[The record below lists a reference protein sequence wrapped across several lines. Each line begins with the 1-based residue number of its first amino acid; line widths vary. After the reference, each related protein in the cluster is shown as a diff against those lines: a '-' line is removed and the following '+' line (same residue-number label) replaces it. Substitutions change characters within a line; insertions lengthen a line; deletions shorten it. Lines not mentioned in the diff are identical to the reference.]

1 MMKNRAIVWGLF
13 LLLFVR
19 LLAMIW
25 VPLTDP
31 TEARYA
37 EIARKM
43 VETGNWITPQFDYG
57 VPFWAKP
64 PLHTWLS
71 AAGIAIFGTTAFTAR
86 LGILLASL
94 ATLTI
99 LWQWACTLTD
109 RRTATIAVLVAA
121 SSGLFYVSA
130 AFVQTDM
137 VLTLGVTAS
146 MAGFYNGLAG
156 SRRWGWL
163 FFLGL
168 AIGLLAKG
176 PVAVVLSATPIAVW
190 MLWRG
195 NWRDLKY
202 LPWAGGLTLC
212 AVLVIPWYAAAE
224 IATPGFLKYF
234 LIGEHIQRFLQPG
247 WSGDLYGAG
256 REHAR
261 GSIWLFWIVATL
273 PWSPLLPVLI
283 WRLRK
288 NGLPDGKGLHLYLL
302 LFALTPLVFFT
313 PAANIL
319 LAYVLPGVP
328 AAALLAV
335 ILWTRTGPAGAGWL
349 KLGVVEVLL
358 IFLVITIGSFFGL
371 GRSFLP
377 TQAPLIA
384 SYSGPGRLAILGGRS
399 FSAEFYTQDK
409 IVRFQTLNELAA
421 WLKPGDGVLVPK
433 SAYDAFAARFG
444 NAVKPI
450 SQDRKYLLFI
460 PIPAASVAKGTGA
473 AAGAVI

>member
-1 MMKNRAIVWGLF
+1 MMKNRSILWALI
-13 LLLFVR
+13 LLLALR

-71 AAGIAIFGTTAFTAR
+71 AAGMAIFGFTPFAAR
-86 LGILLASL
+86 LGILASAI
-94 ATLTI
+94 ATLAI
-99 LWQWACTLTD
+99 LWLWTRTVAD
-109 RRTATIAVLVAA
+109 RRTAAVAVLVTA
-121 SSGLFYVSA
+121 SSGLFFVST

-137 VLTLGVTAS
+137 VLTLGVTAT
-146 MAGFYNGLAG
+146 MAGFYNGLEG
-156 SRRWGWL
+156 RRRWGWL

-176 PVAVVLSATPIAVW
+176 PVAVVLSMTPITAW
-190 MLWRG
+190 MFWRG
-195 NWRDLKY
+195 NWKDLAR
-202 LPWAGGLTLC
+202 LPWLGGVALC

-224 IATPGFLKYF
+224 TATPGFLRYF

-247 WSGDLYGAG
+247 WTGDLYGSG
-256 REHAR
+256 REQPR
-261 GSIWLFWIVATL
+261 GTIWLFWMAAML
-273 PWSPLLPVLI
+273 PWTPLLPILL

-288 NGLPDGKGLHLYLL
+288 AGMPADRGLHLYLL

-313 PAANIL
+313 LAANIL

-328 AAALLAV
+328 AAVLLAV
-335 ILWTRTGPAGAGWL
+335 MLWTQSSPGGAGWL
-349 KLGVVEVLL
+349 KLGVAEVVV
-358 IFLVITIGSFFGL
+358 IFAGVTVASFL
-371 GRSFLP
+371 GADRSFLP
-377 TQAPLIA
+377 SEARLIA
-384 SYSGPGRLAILGGRS
+384 EFHRPGRLAILGGRS
-399 FSAEFYTQDK
+399 FSAEFYTQGR
-409 IVRFQTLNELAA
+409 IARLQTPAELAA

-433 SAYDAFAARFG
+433 GQREAFLKYLG
-444 NAVKPI
+444 GSLEPV
-450 SQDRKYLLFI
+450 SEDQDYLLFV
-460 PIPAASVAKGTGA
+460 PGSLPSPAAGS
-473 AAGAVI
+473 

>member
-1 MMKNRAIVWGLF
+1 MTKNRAVLSGLT
-13 LLLFVR
+13 LLFIVR

-71 AAGIAIFGTTAFTAR
+71 AVGVAVFGATPFAAR
-86 LGILLASL
+86 LGIML
-94 ATLTI
+94 ATITTLII
-99 LWQWACTLTD
+99 LWRWARTLTD
-109 RRTATIAVLVAA
+109 QRTAAASILVAA
-121 SSGLFYVSA
+121 SSGLFFVSA

-146 MAGFYNGLAG
+146 MAGFYNGLQG

-176 PVAVVLSATPIAVW
+176 PVAVVLSMTPITVW

-195 NWRDLKY
+195 HWRDLVR
-202 LPWAGGLTLC
+202 LPWAGGLALC

-224 IATPGFLKYF
+224 AATPGFLYYF
-234 LIGEHIQRFLQPG
+234 LIGEHIERFLQPG

-256 REHAR
+256 REHAK
-261 GSIWLFWIVATL
+261 GTIWLFWIVATL
-273 PWSPLLPVLI
+273 PWSPLLPVLV
-283 WRLRK
+283 WRLR
-288 NGLPDGKGLHLYLL
+288 GRAMPEDKGLLLYLL

-313 PAANIL
+313 FAANIL
-319 LAYVLPGVP
+319 LAYVLPGIP

-335 ILWTRTGPAGAGWL
+335 MLWTQTGPTGVGWL
-349 KLGVVEVLL
+349 RLGVAEVLL
-358 IFLVITIGSFFGL
+358 IFASITAGSFLGL
-371 GRSFLP
+371 DRPFMP
-377 TQAPLIA
+377 TEATLVESHPGA
-384 SYSGPGRLAILGGRS
+384 GRLAILGARS
-399 FSAEFYTQDK
+399 FSAEFYTKGK
-409 IVRFQTLNELAA
+409 IVRLQTLTDLVA
-421 WLKPGDGVLVPK
+421 WLAPGDRVLIPK
-433 SAYDAFAARFG
+433 YEYTAFIRQFG
-444 NAVKPI
+444 NAIKPI
-450 SQDRKYLLFI
+450 SEDRQYMLFI
-460 PIPAASVAKGTGA
+460 PIPAATA
-473 AAGAVI
+473 AN

>member
-1 MMKNRAIVWGLF
+1 
-13 LLLFVR
+13 
-19 LLAMIW
+19 MIW

-43 VETGNWITPQFDYG
+43 FETGNWITPQFDYG

-130 AFVQTDM
+130 VFVQTDM

-195 NWRDLKY
+195 NWRDLKH

-212 AVLVIPWYAAAE
+212 AVLVIPWYVAAE
-224 IATPGFLKYF
+224 IAPPGFLKYF

-288 NGLPDGKGLHLYLL
+288 NGMPDGKGLHLYLL

-335 ILWTRTGPAGAGWL
+335 ILWTRTGPAGAD
-349 KLGVVEVLL
+349 
-358 IFLVITIGSFFGL
+358 GS
-371 GRSFLP
+371 SW
-377 TQAPLIA
+377 
-384 SYSGPGRLAILGGRS
+384 GGRGS
-399 FSAEFYTQDK
+399 ADLSCHHHRLILWAGPVVSAHASAPDCKLFRPGASGDSGRAQLSAEFYTQDK

-450 SQDRKYLLFI
+450 SEDRKYLLFI

>member
-1 MMKNRAIVWGLF
+1 MTKSRSILWGLV

-19 LLAMIW
+19 LLAMDW
-25 VPLTDP
+25 FPLTDP

-71 AAGIAIFGTTAFTAR
+71 AAGIAVFGVTPFAAR
-86 LGILLASL
+86 LGILLATF
-94 ATLTI
+94 ATLII
-99 LWQWACTLTD
+99 LWRWACTITD
-109 RRTATIAVLVAA
+109 RRTAAVAVLVAA
-121 SSGLFYVSA
+121 SSGLFFVSA

-156 SRRWGWL
+156 SRRWAWL

-176 PVAVVLSATPIAVW
+176 PVAVVLSITPIAVW

-195 NWRDLKY
+195 NWKDLAR
-202 LPWAGGLTLC
+202 LPWVGGIVLC
-212 AVLVIPWYAAAE
+212 AVLVIPWYIAAE
-224 IATPGFLKYF
+224 IATPGFLRYF

-247 WSGDLYGAG
+247 WRGDLYGAG

-273 PWSPLLPVLI
+273 PWSPLLPILI

-288 NGLPDGKGLHLYLL
+288 NGLPNDRGLQLYLV

-313 PAANIL
+313 LAANIL

-328 AAALLAV
+328 AAALLPV
-335 ILWTRTGPAGAGWL
+335 ILWTQTGPNGAGWL
-349 KLGVVEVLL
+349 KLGVAEVLV
-358 IFLVITIGSFFGL
+358 IFTCITVASFIGL
-371 GRSFLP
+371 DRSYLP
-377 TQAPLIA
+377 TEARLIA
-384 SYSGPGRLAILGGRS
+384 DYPGPGRLAILDARS
-399 FSAEFYTQDK
+399 FSAEFYTHGK
-409 IVRFQTLNELAA
+409 ITRLETPTGLAA
-421 WLKPGDGVLVPK
+421 WLKPGDGVLVAK
-433 SAYDAFAARFG
+433 NEYDAFASHFG
-444 NAVKPI
+444 NTMKPI
-450 SQDRKYLLFI
+450 AEDRKYLLFI
-460 PIPAASVAKGTGA
+460 PLPASA
-473 AAGAVI
+473 AAN